1 MSCCEPQ
8 DYSGLVYSDGLV
20 SAAGYIWK
28 RDRYEEDIE
37 GVKDVTGTRIVK
49 VENERL
55 LEKGEAFRGTTR
67 ATGTAGVRGGGA
79 EPGDV
84 IFSLLRRNVDVLS
97 APTD

>member
-8 DYSGLVYSDGLV
+8 DYSGQVYSDSVV

-55 LEKGEAFRGTTR
+55 LEKGDAFRGTTR
-67 ATGTAGVRGGGA
+67 ATGTAGVREG
-79 EPGDV
+79 EQSQV
-84 IFSLLRRNVDVLS
+84 TLFSVF
-97 APTD
+97 